1 MMNILELNFEK
12 GWRGG
17 ERQTLYAMQGLK
29 KAGISV
35 HLVCRKNSY
44 LERYAK
50 KEEFNTYSF
59 NTVLGVMFYL
69 ITKGKN
75 YDFIHAQTSHILT
88 YCVLSKPFF
97 NAPILFTR
105 RVDFI
110 QKGILTK
117 LKYRFTDKIIAV
129 SGAIKDI
136 LIRFCGRNDI
146 EIISDVGVKNE
157 PNTIKAKEM
166 IDSLSIENKHIVATT
181 SALTGHKD
189 PFTTVKAI
197 KKLLAKRN
205 DFVFL
210 HFGTGE
216 LKEAVLDDIKRNDLQ
231 KTYLLMGFVENVENF
246 FPLFEVFVM
255 TSKEEGLGSS
265 VLDAFLNKI
274 PVVSTNAGG
283 LKELLSQDRGIIC
296 SIEDSDAIAM
306 GIDFLLQ
313 PSVEKE
319 KYIENSFR
327 YANNFHNLKFITDKY
342 IDLMKNYAAT
352 TSRKH
357 ASLIQ

>member
-1 MMNILELNFEK
+1 MNILELNFEK

-17 ERQTLYAMQGLK
+17 ERQTLYSMQGLK
-29 KAGISV
+29 QAGISV

-50 KEEFNTYSF
+50 KEGFTTYSF
-59 NTVLGVMFYL
+59 NTVLGVVFYL

-88 YCVLSKPFF
+88 YCVLTKPFF

-110 QKGILTK
+110 QKGIFTK

-146 EIISDVGVKNE
+146 EIISDVGMKYE
-157 PNTIKAKEM
+157 PNTIKAKEL
-166 IDSLSIENKHIVATT
+166 IDSLSIGNRHIVATT

-197 KKLLAKRN
+197 KKLLGKRT

-216 LKEAVLDDIKRNDLQ
+216 LKEALLEAIKRNDLQ
-231 KTYLLMGFVENVENF
+231 KTYLPMGFVENVENF

-265 VLDAFLNKI
+265 VLDAFLSKV

-283 LKELLSQDRGIIC
+283 LKELLGQDRGIVC
-296 SIEDSDAIAM
+296 SIGDSDAIAA

-313 PSVEKE
+313 PSAEKE
-319 KYIENSFR
+319 KYIDNSFR
-327 YANNFHNLKFITDKY
+327 YANNFHSMKFITDKY
-342 IDLMKNYAAT
+342 VALMKNHTAPS
-352 TSRKH
+352 SRKH
-357 ASLIQ
+357 ASLA

>member
-1 MMNILELNFEK
+1 MSILELNFEK

-17 ERQTLYAMQGLK
+17 ERQTLYSMQGLK
-29 KAGISV
+29 QAGISV

-44 LERYAK
+44 LERYSK
-50 KEEFNTYSF
+50 NEGFTTYSF
-59 NTVLGVMFYL
+59 NTVIGVIFYL

-88 YCVLSKPFF
+88 YCVLTKPFF

-105 RVDFI
+105 RVEFI
-110 QKGILTK
+110 QKGIFTK
-117 LKYRFTDKIIAV
+117 LKYHFTDRIIAV
-129 SGAIKDI
+129 SSTIKDI
-136 LIRFCGRNDI
+136 LIKFCGRNDI
-146 EIISDVGVKNE
+146 EIISDVGVKKV
-157 PNTIKAKEM
+157 PNIIMAKEL
-166 IDSLSIENKHIVATT
+166 IDSLSIGNKHIIATT
-181 SALTGHKD
+181 SALTAEKD
-189 PFTTVKAI
+189 PFTAVKAI
-197 KKLLAKRN
+197 KKLLTKRT

-216 LKEAVLDDIKRNDLQ
+216 LKGAVLDAIIRNDLQ

-246 FPLFEVFVM
+246 FPFFEVFVL
-255 TSKEEGLGSS
+255 TSKEEGLGST
-265 VLDAFLNKI
+265 VLDAFLSKI

-283 LKELLSQDRGIIC
+283 LKELLDQERGVMC
-296 SIEDSDAIAM
+296 SIEDSNAIAE

-313 PSVEKE
+313 PSPQKE
-319 KYIENSFR
+319 KYIDNSFR

-342 IDLMKNYAAT
+342 IDLMKNYGAT

-357 ASLIQ
+357 ASLVQ